1 MGSLRFALIGGGLG
15 GALLVGACG
24 LESGGP
30 GEDPD
35 SGMTPDVI
43 MADGFGGDGFMLPD
57 APMDIMTPD
66 LGTGETEAGTLCTCT
81 PAVPNGW
88 SPVIYSQKSR
98 PGCGKDFDSPANTVE
113 NVTFNP
119 TVCACGCN
127 INPTTQPSCTGNVT
141 FTMGY
146 ANNCGTTSNTTI
158 TANSTCTMGTW
169 QFSATSND
177 LNNMSA
183 TANAPS
189 PSSGACGNV
198 AVGKSLGAVMMD
210 SGRTCK
216 PKVAPGSCG
225 AGLCV
230 PTPMAPDSV
239 CIEMAGHQTTC
250 PGGFPNQHWVGTTN
264 NPTLDNRDCAANQ
277 PCGFTNM
284 GTCSKPT
291 LSLWQSN
298 NTCTGN
304 EAFGPYLAD
313 GTCHNPGFGNGV
325 TFQSARYAST
335 PSGAQCGYTG
345 QCTASGK
352 VFINPATEMTVCC
365 L

>member
-1 MGSLRFALIGGGLG
+1 MLTLRSVLMLGSAIST
-15 GALLVGACG
+15 VVVACG

-35 SGMTPDVI
+35 SGMLDVV
-43 MADGFGGDGFMLPD
+43 MADATNDFTLPD

-88 SPVIYSQKSR
+88 SPVIYSDKAR
-98 PGCGKDFDSPANTVE
+98 PPCGKEFDSPDNTVE
-113 NVTFNP
+113 NVTFNA
-119 TVCACGCN
+119 TNCTCTCGM
-127 INPTTQPSCTGNVT
+127 NPMAQPSCTGNVT

-146 ANNCGTTSNTTI
+146 ATNCGTASNTMI
-158 TANSTCTMGTW
+158 TCGATCTSGSW
-169 QFSATSND
+169 QFNATSND
-177 LNNMSA
+177 LDNMSA
-183 TANAPS
+183 SGNAPS
-189 PSSGACGNV
+189 PSGGTCGSVN
-198 AVGKSLGAVMMD
+198 VGKQLGSVMMD

-230 PTPMAPDSV
+230 PTPMAPDGI
-239 CIEMAGHQTTC
+239 CIEMAGKQTC
-250 PGGFPNQHWVGTTN
+250 PSGFPNTHFVGTTN
-264 NPTLDNRDCAANQ
+264 NPTVDNRTCAANL

-298 NTCTGN
+298 NNCSGN

-345 QCTASGK
+345 QCTASGG
-352 VFINPATEMTVCC
+352 VAINPATQMTICC